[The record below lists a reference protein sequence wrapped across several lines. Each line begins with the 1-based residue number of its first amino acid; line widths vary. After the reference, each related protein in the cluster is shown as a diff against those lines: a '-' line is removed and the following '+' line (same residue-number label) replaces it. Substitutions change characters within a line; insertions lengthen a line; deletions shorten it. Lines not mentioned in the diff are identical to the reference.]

1 MKQIAKMDNS
11 KLDMTDF
18 DFAELR
24 NDRDFITKSTNLA
37 DVSVAKCCASEL
49 VVRGIVEKHT
59 TFDSSENRHCKKSTT
74 KYRKPAISRITR
86 V

>member
-1 MKQIAKMDNS
+1 MDNS

-37 DVSVAKCCASEL
+37 DVSVENVFALEL
-49 VVRGIVEKHT
+49 AVLDIVRQLLNT
-59 TFDSSENRHCKKSTT
+59 
-74 KYRKPAISRITR
+74 
-86 V
+86 